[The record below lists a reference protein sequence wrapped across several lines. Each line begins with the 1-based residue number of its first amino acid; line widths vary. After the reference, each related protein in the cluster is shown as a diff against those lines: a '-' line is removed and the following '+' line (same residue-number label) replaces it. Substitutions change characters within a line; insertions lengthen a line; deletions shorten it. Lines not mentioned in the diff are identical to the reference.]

1 MLLFTPETDITLFT
15 GIKIHNFKKKI
26 LLLEN
31 LEKHKE
37 ILKEKVKEK
46 ISKFSKYRH
55 TKTEGTTKMRYL
67 RRELVV
73 GNTSK
78 KALRITVNS

>member
-46 ISKFSKYRH
+46 SKRPICH
-55 TKTEGTTKMRYL
+55 
-67 RRELVV
+67 
-73 GNTSK
+73 
-78 KALRITVNS
+78 KALFCSPFLHNIYYISYLYQCIPFRKL